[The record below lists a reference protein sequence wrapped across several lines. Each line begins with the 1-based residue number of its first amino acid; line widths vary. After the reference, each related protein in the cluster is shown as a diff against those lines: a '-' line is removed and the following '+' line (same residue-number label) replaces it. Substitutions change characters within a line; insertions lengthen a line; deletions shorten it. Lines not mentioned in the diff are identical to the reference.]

1 MVIDGCVALGDANPI
16 AFIRKCDSRTLFL
29 NKEQYENL
37 SIVLELVTQHS
48 AQMALCTD
56 KTSLFSQVV

>member
-29 NKEQYENL
+29 NRSNMRTYQ
-37 SIVLELVTQHS
+37 SS
-48 AQMALCTD
+48 
-56 KTSLFSQVV
+56 